1 MAILKKIGVMSLAKI
16 LGAIYGVI
24 GFIVG
29 FLLFLIMGVAGGVT
43 GLGQGGGM
51 MIGAGLLMWVFY
63 AVALGV
69 AGFIGGA
76 IQAILYNVFA
86 EKVGGVEVELS
97 K

>member
-1 MAILKKIGVMSLAKI
+1 MAVLKNIGVMSLAKI

-24 GFIVG
+24 GFIAG
-29 FLLFLIMGVAGGVT
+29 FFLFLIMGVAGGVA
-43 GLGQGGGM
+43 GFGQGGGM

-63 AVALGV
+63 AVAFAIV
-69 AGFIGGA
+69 GFVGGA

-86 EKVGGVEVELS
+86 EKVGGVEVEIS